1 VTTTF
6 QENISLVPNYPNTKP
21 LLVKDNVTPNIKD
34 LLINK
39 INTTLLPLIKSEK
52 TKTKL
57 NKISKLT
64 DPFPPLSPYMKISYL
79 INLESINT
87 EPDPTTED
95 MLSKSSDGESK
106 PVPLIG

>member
-1 VTTTF
+1 MYPDLTYLVT
-6 QENISLVPNYPNTKP
+6 NYPTTKP
-21 LLVKDNVTPNIKD
+21 PNAPKNVTLNIKD
-34 LLINK
+34 PLTK
-39 INTTLLPLIKSEK
+39 TINTTLPPFTESPPTKNKLKPKSRK
-52 TKTKL
+52 
-57 NKISKLT
+57 T
-64 DPFPPLSPYMKISYL
+64 DPFPPLSPSMKISYL